1 MLISQLRPNY
11 FSALSSLRK
20 VVDSKNALLKMNS
33 PNETLLEIMN
43 EKLIQVSAE
52 IIRYRAEFIR
62 RIEEIAKDIQFEISS
77 GAEELSLK
85 YMSCIGRFSTD
96 AEFDAADVTN
106 RLREKIS
113 SSYKR
118 EMEYGETMVSP
129 HREDIVFE
137 INNRDAKAFAS
148 QGQQKTI
155 VLVEKLA
162 EVKLIKEDI
171 NETPVLLLDD
181 IMSELDRKRQ
191 KFVLANIKDMQ
202 IIITCTDIEELI
214 GSGES
219 AFESI
224 NRIFIKDGKVVS
236 SLS

>member
-1 MLISQLRPNY
+1 M
-11 FSALSSLRK
+11 K
-20 VVDSKNALLKMNS
+20 
-33 PNETLLEIMN
+33 
-43 EKLIQVSAE
+43 KLIQVSAE

-106 RLREKIS
+106 RSLERRFLRVINVK
-113 SSYKR
+113 
-118 EMEYGETMVSP
+118 MEYGETMVSP

-155 VLVEKLA
+155 VLVEK
-162 EVKLIKEDI
+162 
-171 NETPVLLLDD
+171 
-181 IMSELDRKRQ
+181 
-191 KFVLANIKDMQ
+191 
-202 IIITCTDIEELI
+202 I
-214 GSGES
+214 G
-219 AFESI
+219 
-224 NRIFIKDGKVVS
+224 
-236 SLS
+236 